1 MRPLRIDHNAQLARR
16 ERPECVSVVRSG
28 APSLS
33 TLSTGVQLP
42 SAFSSSRP
50 PLFSTQ
56 PFLSLGHILACSSVC
71 LPGFVQTL
79 ALPRFLPNANIQTQM
94 EMWETE
100 KRKKK
105 KEKKGPRRHT
115 HLNDTRE
122 KYCTDDVFIQFLI
135 RKPQKCPASFARLR
149 ASPMSDTSLVGAPTT
164 LQVLKQ
170 NNHCAIPNKRPQ
182 KQ

>member
-1 MRPLRIDHNAQLARR
+1 MHSWRG
-16 ERPECVSVVRSG
+16 ERDPSVSVWSG
-28 APSLS
+28 QGPRLSPLSPPASSFPLPFLPPVLPCFQHSLS
-33 TLSTGVQLP
+33 SLSVTSWHVHP
-42 SAFSSSRP
+42 SVCPVSSRRW
-50 PLFSTQ
+50 
-56 PFLSLGHILACSSVC
+56 PF
-71 LPGFVQTL
+71 PGFS
-79 ALPRFLPNANIQTQM
+79 QM
-94 EMWETE
+94 QIYKHRWKCGRQKKE
-100 KRKKK
+100 KKK
-105 KEKKGPRRHT
+105 KEKKGPWRHT
-115 HLNDTRE
+115 HLKDTCE